1 MRRRNPLL
9 VPGTRNIHYWQYFVA
24 LEADLAAT
32 ARYVEPTSANMACYS
47 VEFARILLTAGS
59 EVDVLCKV
67 LCQEHKLLV
76 SPVNINGYRAAITK
90 RFPGFTKLEI
100 LAPRYGLVR
109 LPWQQWDQNSNPNW
123 WRSYNDVKH
132 ERQGHF
138 ASANLGNALDAMAGL
153 FVLVSYLCEEELR
166 ARTALPWPQMLTLDP
181 SLSSDIRTNA
191 RPGHVLPDFAP

>member
-1 MRRRNPLL
+1 M
-9 VPGTRNIHYWQYFVA
+9 
-24 LEADLAAT
+24 AAT

-67 LCQEHKLLV
+67 LCQEHQLPV
-76 SPVNINGYRAAITK
+76 SPVNINGYRAAITA

-132 ERQGHF
+132 ERHGHF

-181 SLSSDIRTNA
+181 SFSSDIRTNA

>member
-1 MRRRNPLL
+1 M
-9 VPGTRNIHYWQYFVA
+9 
-24 LEADLAAT
+24 AAT
-32 ARYVEPTSANMACYS
+32 ARYVEPTPANMACYS

-67 LCQEHKLLV
+67 LCQEQQLLV

-109 LPWQQWDQNSNPNW
+109 LPWQQWDRNRNPNW

-132 ERQGHF
+132 ERHGHF
-138 ASANLGNALDAMAGL
+138 ASADLRNALDATAGL
-153 FVLVSYLCEEELR
+153 FVLVSYLCKEELR
-166 ARTALPWPQMLTLDP
+166 ARTALLWPQMLTLDP
-181 SLSSDIRTNA
+181 SLSSDIRTNV